1 MRGGIDFVREQTDPS
16 AQRQRSKVG
25 RSPEAG
31 RVRGKGRSLP
41 LKYILRPLTMGR
53 EVLLFRPTLNIKDTW
68 DTLATTIFLRYEP
81 SLRLDKA
88 LFFLYSC

>member
-16 AQRQRSKVG
+16 AQRQKSKVG

-53 EVLLFRPTLNIKDTW
+53 EVLSFRRTPKMFFRVTLV
-68 DTLATTIFLRYEP
+68 
-81 SLRLDKA
+81 
-88 LFFLYSC
+88 